1 MLSGLGQRAHNTP
14 HMPQLR
20 EHGRGHNAEAAQNI
34 QNPTATLTQND
45 VQPES
50 RSDHPN
56 PLNPKP

>member
-34 QNPTATLTQND
+34 QNPTAPAY
-45 VQPES
+45 PERCPAGES
-50 RSDHPN
+50 I
-56 PLNPKP
+56 